1 MEQQSKE
8 RIRQKNTQNQESNKR
23 FASDNHVMKKRVPSK
38 SFQRENDIY
47 ITNKTNFVV
56 ISIIFKIPSKSFNYY
71 YLFINSTFPL
81 SQAQLKKCEEILNS
95 ETGEVFLHS
104 IGLAIN
110 RGINLALKLQ
120 QDSNGAIGV
129 EANTSTIELVGEL
142 FVFLLVDLVG

>member
-1 MEQQSKE
+1 MKKVFEKMEQQSKE

-71 YLFINSTFPL
+71 YPL

-142 FVFLLVDLVG
+142 FVFLLVD